1 MVDEAEDDE
10 WLVGRVEKV
19 DGADWRTDDASW
31 VLVAVADGT
40 WGDDEAWADAFMD
53 EEELLVE
60 DEAGDDDDDE
70 DTSVDVK
77 LACLVSTIVMDT
89 ETVVASGSSASVD
102 LVTVW

>member
-1 MVDEAEDDE
+1 MVDEAEDDD

-19 DGADWRTDDASW
+19 DGADWWTDDASW

-40 WGDDEAWADAFMD
+40 GGDEEAWADAFMD
-53 EEELLVE
+53 EEELLAE
-60 DEAGDDDDDE
+60 DEAGDDDDE

-77 LACLVSTIVMDT
+77 LACLVSTIVMET

>member
-1 MVDEAEDDE
+1 
-10 WLVGRVEKV
+10 
-19 DGADWRTDDASW
+19 
-31 VLVAVADGT
+31 
-40 WGDDEAWADAFMD
+40 MD

-60 DEAGDDDDDE
+60 DEAGDDDDE

-77 LACLVSTIVMDT
+77 LACLVSTIVMET